1 MHVSRP
7 SRLSGRLGDAGF
19 SLPEL
24 LTAASLFVST
34 LALVASFHHF
44 EIQTLRDQAIQ
55 QTVQS
60 SAQTLVDVF
69 SREVRRACGI
79 STAAS
84 DRIRFQVDLN
94 GDGQIA
100 GDDEDVAYVYDVAGH
115 AVYRVSQLD
124 EEVVVSDLDLSGSR
138 LRYFAADN
146 KELVPD
152 PELDPASRA
161 AIRRVRIELA
171 LAHDSTAS
179 GNKAKLRAEVSSDAE
194 LRSRFFMNEIS
205 NSNCIPQGENPS
217 GGA

>member
-1 MHVSRP
+1 MHVSRS
-7 SRLSGRLGDAGF
+7 SRFSGRLGDAGF

-24 LTAASLFVST
+24 LTAASVLLGT
-34 LALVASFHHF
+34 LTVVVSFHRL
-44 EIQTLRDQAIQ
+44 ELQTLRDQAIQ

-79 STAAS
+79 SMAAT

-100 GDDEDVAYVYDVAGH
+100 GIDEDVAYVYDIAGR
-115 AVYRVSQLD
+115 AVYRVSHLD
-124 EEVVVSDLDLSGSR
+124 EETVVSDLDLTGSR
-138 LRYFAADN
+138 LRYFGADN

-152 PELDPASRA
+152 PELDPAARA
-161 AIRRVRIELA
+161 AIRRVRIEVA
-171 LAHDSTAS
+171 LAHKSTVA
-179 GNKAKLRAEVSSDAE
+179 GNKGPLRAEVSSDAE

-205 NSNCIPQGENPS
+205 NTNCLPPEGNP
-217 GGA
+217 